1 MVFGTSMLN
10 AYPMVRCK
18 LGIIGLL
25 QPARVL
31 DILKNFMVFE
41 RTEGKIIKKVARYQQ
56 LRAANKITDRVIN
69 SNLKQGVIWHTQ
81 GSGKCL
87 TMLYTSFK
95 LRQSKELKD
104 PFTWTNWWY
113 IRRLQISKCS
123 SGQQYWRFKIH
134 HPQCSCGCIHYYN
147 PKI

>member
-1 MVFGTSMLN
+1 MLN

-104 PFTWTNWWY
+104 PFT
-113 IRRLQISKCS
+113 
-123 SGQQYWRFKIH
+123 
-134 HPQCSCGCIHYYN
+134 
-147 PKI
+147 